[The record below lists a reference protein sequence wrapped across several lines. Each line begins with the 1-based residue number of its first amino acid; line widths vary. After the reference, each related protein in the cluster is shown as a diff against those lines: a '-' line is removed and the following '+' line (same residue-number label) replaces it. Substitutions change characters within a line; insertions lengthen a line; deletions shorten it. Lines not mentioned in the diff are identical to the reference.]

1 MNHGIALSGNRKG
14 GIEGLPMELLIIIVV
29 AAVGVTLILG
39 WFSGLGDQQPVTY
52 GNVSSDVTMLS
63 VKDSLYT
70 VNGDTSC
77 ADTDFDITVHVID
90 SKGDGIGDAVVKLS
104 GLGIQG
110 TSTFGQTGSS
120 GDITF
125 RGLSLRTL
133 PHGIGY
139 IIVSVSSSIGDTEL
153 KIPVVVE

>member
-1 MNHGIALSGNRKG
+1 
-14 GIEGLPMELLIIIVV
+14 MELLIIIVV

-77 ADTDFDITVHVID
+77 ADSNFDLTVHVID